1 MCIRDRY
8 TIVKDTRPAPVIAS
22 PEMLFEQASFGNRYN
37 LGPGFQDARNTLIAD
52 LDAELER
59 LPAEARENIEMNLGL
74 IRDAIFE
81 MNKAL
86 AEDPENILLQGRLL
100 RMYREELALLR
111 RVSGLS
117 RNVMMRNDI

>member
-1 MCIRDRY
+1 M
-8 TIVKDTRPAPVIAS
+8 K
-22 PEMLFEQASFGNRYN
+22 
-37 LGPGFQDARNTLIAD
+37 
-52 LDAELER
+52 
-59 LPAEARENIEMNLGL
+59 LGL
-74 IRDAIFE
+74 SRDAIFE

-86 AEDPENILLQGRLL
+86 AEDHENMLLQGRLL

>member
-1 MCIRDRY
+1 M
-8 TIVKDTRPAPVIAS
+8 V
-22 PEMLFEQASFGNRYN
+22 FEQASFGNRYN